1 MKPKNFTQTLA
12 LVAMMVA
19 ASIQLSACGGGGSSG
34 TAASTPVTSASSSSS
49 SSDSGSSGG
58 TPADDGS
65 SGNPPPASD
74 TTVPTIVL
82 SQPTTG
88 TSYTASTSSV
98 TIAGTASDNVA
109 LTQVAWTNNLGGSG
123 SVAAGGSTASLN
135 FVVSLASGINVI
147 TITATD
153 SSGNTTQRQLTV
165 TYAPAASGSVTLTWD
180 PVTAT
185 PVSGYR
191 VYYGTSSGS
200 YQQVISIGNSTTYAL
215 SGLTS
220 GTRYYFVVTAVDT
233 SGTESGYSNEV
244 YKDVL

>member
-1 MKPKNFTQTLA
+1 MKAKNLTQTLV
-12 LVAMMVA
+12 LVAMMIA
-19 ASIQLSACGGGGSSG
+19 ASIQLSACGGGGGGGSSG
-34 TAASTPVTSASSSSS
+34 STASTPVTSASSSSS
-49 SSDSGSSGG
+49 SSDSGSSGN
-58 TPADDGS
+58 T
-65 SGNPPPASD
+65 PPAGD
-74 TTVPTIVL
+74 TTAPTIVL

-88 TSYTASTSSV
+88 TSYTANTSSV

-109 LTQVAWTNNLGGSG
+109 LSQVAWANNLGGSG
-123 SVAAGGSTASLN
+123 SVAAGGSSASLN
-135 FVVSLASGINVI
+135 FAVSLASGINVI

-180 PVTAT
+180 PVTAS

-200 YQQVISIGNSTTYAL
+200 YQQAISIGNSTTYAL

-220 GTRYYFVVTAVDT
+220 GIRYYFVVTAVDT